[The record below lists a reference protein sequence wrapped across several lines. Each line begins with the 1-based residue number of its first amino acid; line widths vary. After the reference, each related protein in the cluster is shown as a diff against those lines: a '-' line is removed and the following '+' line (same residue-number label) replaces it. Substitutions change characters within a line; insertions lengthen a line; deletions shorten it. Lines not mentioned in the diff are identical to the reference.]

1 MSSRFQVPI
10 LPVVSPEL
18 RLSDQFSYWD
28 VGYPALMLTDTAF
41 FRNPNYHTPT
51 DTFETLDYPIM
62 AAITRQLAKTLEKM
76 SENLNL

>member
-18 RLSDQFSYWD
+18 RLSDQFSFWD

-41 FRNPNYHTPT
+41 FRNPNYHTQT

-76 SENLNL
+76 SGNLNL